1 MSDDGDSRSYLL
13 LFLCGLVS
21 CSLLIPH
28 SVGYGVVE
36 GDFKPSV
43 ASAYEYT
50 WYHRA
55 WLDYCPAC
63 GHYDC
68 LLVNPKGV
76 PESELT
82 CSVCGADYCGVTGL
96 DKGGKRWRLT
106 RAVKPLFHGVDLEL
120 HYQSIT
126 RT

>member
-1 MSDDGDSRSYLL
+1 MHG
-13 LFLCGLVS
+13 
-21 CSLLIPH
+21 
-28 SVGYGVVE
+28 GVVS
-36 GDFKPSV
+36 GYFKPSV
-43 ASAYEYT
+43 ASGYSYH
-50 WYHRA
+50 WYFRE
-55 WLDYCPAC
+55 WGDYCPAC
-63 GHYDC
+63 HHTDC

-82 CSVCGADYCGVTGL
+82 CSVCGADYCGVTGW